1 MNEPATPLPKILLAP
16 EVMVGAALTVR
27 VNGWLAS
34 LPIPLVAPMV
44 IENDPELVGVPES
57 TPVVESRL
65 TPLGRVPVS
74 EKVGAG

>member
-1 MNEPATPLPKILLAP
+1 MLCPVVKVELSAEVMPATAF
-16 EVMVGAALTVR
+16 TVR

-34 LPIPLVAPMV
+34 LPTPLVAPMV